1 MSADSRSLMWTR
13 ILFWSSAVSALS
25 AFWWT
30 VRHATVAT
38 PRLVEWSVFTL
49 IVFVLFVVT
58 TLRTVRQLATAEPA
72 VAQQKVL
79 VVSAIG
85 LILVAF
91 ALRLR

>member
-1 MSADSRSLMWTR
+1 
-13 ILFWSSAVSALS
+13 
-25 AFWWT
+25 
-30 VRHATVAT
+30 
-38 PRLVEWSVFTL
+38 
-49 IVFVLFVVT
+49 VLFVVT

>member
-1 MSADSRSLMWTR
+1 MPVGSRSLRWTR
-13 ILFWSSAVSALS
+13 IFFWSSAVSALT
-25 AFWWT
+25 AFWWA
-30 VRHATVAT
+30 VRHATFPT

-49 IVFVLFVVT
+49 MLFVLFVVT

>member
-1 MSADSRSLMWTR
+1 MWTR
-13 ILFWSSAVSALS
+13 IFFWSSAVSALT
-25 AFWWT
+25 AFWWA
-30 VRHATVAT
+30 VRRATVPT

-49 IVFVLFVVT
+49 MVFVLFVVT

-85 LILVAF
+85 LILMAF

>member
-1 MSADSRSLMWTR
+1 MPVGRRSLMWTR
-13 ILFWSSAVSALS
+13 IFFWSSAVSALT
-25 AFWWT
+25 AFWWA
-30 VRHATVAT
+30 VRHATFPT

-49 IVFVLFVVT
+49 MLFVLFVVT